1 MVQIPPCYR
10 WNCVSWGQLPLS
22 FRFTCG
28 FLVGI
33 VSILEA
39 RHQLC
44 FEYPLCCSSGIST
57 STGALWAQSGRR
69 LKFCWPRRA
78 KKRFRAGHGQNFSQI
93 CMGTQPHGRNE
104 REEGAEDAV
113 VSCRLEPARFQH
125 NCRSRPSLA
134 APNRFCRAER
144 SLLEECTMSVSDPR
158 LYQTLVCLQETA
170 EAGPKVVAALRS
182 HGFPSAE
189 SALTGRSVRVHAVGM
204 VLYRGDGHNDFRVSE
219 VYFHASLGGELFA
232 CLSHWPLK
240 RETSQWKKVI
250 VICPSEG
257 CLLYSPR
264 LYQTHSRMHQADL

>member
-69 LKFCWPRRA
+69 LNFCWPRGTS
-78 KKRFRAGHGQNFSQI
+78 KRFRAGHGQKFSQI

-104 REEGAEDAV
+104 REEGAEED
-113 VSCRLEPARFQH
+113 EPMVNGSAESALIARFQH
-125 NCRSRPSLA
+125 NCRSQPILPCSA
-134 APNRFCRAER
+134 VNYER
-144 SLLEECTMSVSDPR
+144 SLLEECTMAR
-158 LYQTLVCLQETA
+158 
-170 EAGPKVVAALRS
+170 
-182 HGFPSAE
+182 
-189 SALTGRSVRVHAVGM
+189 
-204 VLYRGDGHNDFRVSE
+204 
-219 VYFHASLGGELFA
+219 
-232 CLSHWPLK
+232 
-240 RETSQWKKVI
+240 
-250 VICPSEG
+250 
-257 CLLYSPR
+257 
-264 LYQTHSRMHQADL
+264 